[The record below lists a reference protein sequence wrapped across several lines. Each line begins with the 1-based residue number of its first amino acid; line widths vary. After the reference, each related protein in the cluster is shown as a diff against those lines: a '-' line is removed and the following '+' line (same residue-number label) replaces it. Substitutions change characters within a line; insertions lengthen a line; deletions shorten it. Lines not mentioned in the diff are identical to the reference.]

1 MTRPRATLLT
11 GAILVLC
18 SSCEKRDV
26 APGTQRAPDG
36 GAVASPMSPADSAD
50 SLADSTRR
58 PGADSGYIGY
68 DSAFG
73 PLFAVDSTGKMV
85 ELPVRRP

>member
-1 MTRPRATLLT
+1 MTRSRVALLT

-18 SSCEKRDV
+18 ASCEKREV
-26 APGTQRAPDG
+26 APGTQRSPG
-36 GAVASPMSPADSAD
+36 GDAAANPKSPADSAD
-50 SLADSTRR
+50 SLADSLRR
-58 PGADSGYIGY
+58 SGADSGYIGY